1 MKLIAD
7 AGSTKIEWALLD
19 DDGGI
24 RLHAFTR
31 GFNAAVSLIDALSEI
46 IRADSPQ
53 LYSSADTVTEVHY
66 YGAGCAGQRRL
77 LTEDALRGIFTA
89 SHCNAE
95 SDMLGAARALCGNSE
110 GIACI
115 LGTGSNSCHYDGE
128 RITANVPPL
137 GFILGDEGSGAVLG
151 RRLIGM
157 VMKGGFHDRIARLFH
172 ERFPEA
178 TQEEIIGRVY
188 RSERPGAYL
197 ASFVPFLKEHV
208 DDEEISEFIIDEFIR
223 FFSFN
228 IRAYSNARMLPI
240 HFTGSVAFHFAPQLH
255 EAASRCGFHIGHI
268 EKAPMQA
275 LIAYHRGR

>member
-7 AGSTKIEWALLD
+7 AGSTKIEWVLLD
-19 DDGGI
+19 DDGGKY
-24 RLHAFTR
+24 LHVITR
-31 GFNAAVSLIDALSEI
+31 GFNAAISNTDSLSEI
-46 IRADSPQ
+46 IRNDSPE
-53 LYSSADTVTEVHY
+53 LYSSADAVTDVHY

-77 LTEDALRGIFTA
+77 LTEDALRGIFT
-89 SHCNAE
+89 SSICHAE

-115 LGTGSNSCHYDGE
+115 LGTGSNSCHYDGV
-128 RITANVPPL
+128 RITANVSPL

-157 VMKGGFHDRIARLFH
+157 GMKGGFADATARLFH

-178 TQEEIIGRVY
+178 TQEEIITRVY

-197 ASFVPFLKEHV
+197 ASFVPFLREHV
-208 DDEEISEFIIDEFIR
+208 DDEEISEFIIDEFCR

-228 IRAYSNARMLPI
+228 VRSYTNARLLPI

-255 EAASRCGFHIGHI
+255 EAASRCGFRIGHI

-275 LIAYHRGR
+275 LIAYHRGK